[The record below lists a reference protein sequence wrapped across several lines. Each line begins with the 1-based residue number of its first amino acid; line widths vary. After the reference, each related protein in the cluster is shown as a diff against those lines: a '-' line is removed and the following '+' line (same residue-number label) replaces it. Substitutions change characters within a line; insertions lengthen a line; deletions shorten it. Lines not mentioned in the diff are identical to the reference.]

1 MHLDGERAG
10 PPLHDHAAD
19 DPPGAVRRR
28 LGEPARAERRHA
40 GHAGDG
46 RGDRPRQGQIAARRR
61 RRAAGAGG
69 GSRCPAR
76 RARRHAYCTRG
87 AAGAA
92 GGGVSSGKNRSSTA
106 MLTSRT
112 ASPVIPCT
120 RAMTFWRTA
129 SATWW
134 MLTP

>member
-19 DPPGAVRRR
+19 DAPGAVRRR
-28 LGEPARAERRHA
+28 LGEPARADRRHA

-46 RGDRPRQGQIAARRR
+46 RGDRPREGQIAARRR
-61 RRAAGAGG
+61 AGRRGRRVPAA
-69 GSRCPAR
+69 PAR

-112 ASPVIPCT
+112 VSPVIPCT